1 MGYAVVVHGGAGVW
15 EADSHAAA
23 VTGVRAAAELAWDI
37 LARTGSALDAV
48 VAAVVRLEDDPL
60 YNAGT
65 GSCLNLEGEVEM
77 DAQVMDGQELRA
89 GAVAALARVRNPV
102 LVARKVMEETG
113 NVLLAGAGA
122 RRFARAMG
130 FGDYDPVTERARDR
144 WLQRLDERGGT
155 VGAVALD
162 GKGRLAAAASTG
174 GRALKLPGRVGD
186 TPVPGAGNYATA
198 CAAASATGHGEL
210 MLRTLATRGVCDWIE
225 RGLGAQAAAEKVLEE
240 MADTVGSEAGI
251 IAVDRH
257 GGVGVA
263 HRTAHMPFA
272 SMCEGDAA
280 IRAGISR

>member
-23 VTGVRAAAELAWDI
+23 VTGVRAAAELARDI

-60 YNAGT
+60 FNAGT

-77 DAQVMDGQELRA
+77 DAQVMDGPALCA
-89 GAVAALARVRNPV
+89 GAVAALTRVRNPV

-113 NVLLAGAGA
+113 HVLLAGAGA
-122 RRFARAMG
+122 RRFARAMR

-144 WLQRLDERGGT
+144 WRERLDGRGGT

-225 RGLGAQAAAEKVLEE
+225 RGLGAQAAVEKVLEE
-240 MADTVGSEAGI
+240 MANTVGSEAGI

-263 HRTAHMPFA
+263 HRTAQMPFA
-272 SMCEGDAA
+272 IMCEGDTA